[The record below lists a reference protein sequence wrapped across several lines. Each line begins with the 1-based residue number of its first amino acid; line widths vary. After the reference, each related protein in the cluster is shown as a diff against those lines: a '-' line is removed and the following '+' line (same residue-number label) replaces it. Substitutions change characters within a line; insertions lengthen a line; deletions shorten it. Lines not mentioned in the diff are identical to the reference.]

1 MNSIALKRIALGFIS
16 KLPIWPPSFVMAK
29 TLNQALKPVVDDG
42 SLAVLNGKMV
52 MVLGKDL
59 GFLFSFTMK
68 NNLFLP
74 LNEVLQSDLR
84 IRADLYDFYLLATRQ
99 EDPDTLFFNRRL
111 EIEGDTELG
120 LVVKNA
126 LDSMELPQSVNSIC
140 NLIKE
145 IAVNLKPS
153 Q

>member
-16 KLPIWPPSFVMAK
+16 KLPIWPHSFVMAK
-29 TLNQALKPVVDDG
+29 TLNQALKPLVDDG
-42 SLAVLNGKMV
+42 SLSVLNGKRFIV
-52 MVLGKDL
+52 SVEDL

-74 LNEVLQSDLR
+74 LNEVLH
-84 IRADLYDFYLLATRQ
+84 ADLYDFYLLATRQ

-126 LDSMELPQSVNSIC
+126 LDSMELPQSVNSLF
-140 NLIKE
+140 NLIKK
-145 IAVNLKPS
+145 IAGNLKPP